1 MRLLLDG
8 LSDWLGRVAMTVAAL
23 TATVMIGSLLVGV
36 FYRYVLQASLSW
48 TGEIALLSFTWVVL
62 LVSSQGVREG
72 FHVRVTVL
80 DTLLPQRVSRWLHR
94 GLLLAVI
101 GFGLVLAWSGYQ
113 FTLFT
118 AQQVSAAIRYPVW
131 IRNASVPVCGLLIA
145 IHGLARMAGS
155 GRIDD
160 A

>member
-1 MRLLLDG
+1 MRPLLDK
-8 LSDWLGRVAMTVAAL
+8 LSDWLGRAALTVAAFA
-23 TATVMIGSLLVGV
+23 ATVMIGSLLLGV

-48 TGEIALLSFTWVVL
+48 TGEIALLCFTWVVL

-80 DTLLPQRVSRWLHR
+80 DNLLAAPARRWLHR
-94 GLLLAVI
+94 VLLLAVI

-145 IHGLARMAGS
+145 IHALARIAHS